1 MKDGAGRRVVKAV
14 ALAGFRANL
23 AVWRAWR
30 RLRGDRPY
38 RLGGSCHLCA
48 QCCEAPAIRVG
59 RLVWFLP
66 TQRRLFLW
74 WQRAVN
80 GFELVS
86 TERASRVFVF
96 RCTHFDTVTRRC
108 DSYSSR
114 PGMCR
119 DYPGAILDQAH
130 PEMFAGCGYYPIAP
144 NAEGLSLALRR
155 LPLSAEQSEK
165 LRRGLHLRD

>member
-1 MKDGAGRRVVKAV
+1 VKDGAGRRLVKAV

-23 AVWRAWR
+23 AAWRGWR

-38 RLGGSCHLCA
+38 RLGGSCNLCA
-48 QCCEAPAIRVG
+48 QCCDAPAIQVG
-59 RLVWFLP
+59 RLVWYLP

-74 WQRAVN
+74 WQRVVN

-86 TERASRVFVF
+86 AERAQRVFVF

-108 DSYSSR
+108 DSYRSR

-119 DYPGAILDQAH
+119 DYPRAILDQAH
-130 PEMFAGCGYYPIAP
+130 PEMFPGCGYYPVAP
-144 NAEGLSLALRR
+144 NAEGLTLALRK
-155 LPLSAEQSEK
+155 LPLTADQQAK
-165 LRRGLHLRD
+165 LRRGLHLEG